1 MSINTLLVAA
11 VTIICLPLN
20 TVKYV
25 FQAGALEIYEW
36 KTGKLKRYFK
46 FS

>member
-1 MSINTLLVAA
+1 MGINTLLVAA

-25 FQAGALEIYEW
+25 FQSWSI
-36 KTGKLKRYFK
+36 RDI
-46 FS
+46 